1 MMETAKPSPRA
12 GGNLYQQGAG
22 ADGLRSPPAWGLVG
36 EGLSLG
42 GRLSDIDLDLRPS
55 QVTAICG
62 PNGAGKSS
70 LLQVLAGLLT
80 PDAGAVRLDG
90 EALAHLAPA
99 ERARRI
105 GYLPQAADV
114 AWDVT
119 VRSLVALGR
128 MPHGDQAAA
137 PINAAL
143 EAVDCAHLAE
153 RRVLTLSGGE
163 RARVLLARVLAG
175 EPRWV
180 LADEPLAALDL
191 AHHAALIRHLRRSA
205 EQGTGVVLVLH
216 DLAAAMNHADRVMVL
231 DRGTLVAD
239 GAPDEALS
247 EEIIARVWGVEA
259 HWIGEAGARALV
271 LG

>member
-1 MMETAKPSPRA
+1 MLEAE
-12 GGNLYQQGAG
+12 
-22 ADGLRSPPAWGLVG
+22 DVGLT
-36 EGLSLG
+36 
-42 GRLSDIDLDLRPS
+42 GRLHDVGVRFAPGRI
-55 QVTAICG
+55 TAICG

-80 PDAGAVRLDG
+80 PETGTVRLDG
-90 EALAHLAPA
+90 DALARLAPA

-119 VRSLVALGR
+119 VRSLVGLGR
-128 MPHGDQAAA
+128 MPHGDQAEE
-137 PINAAL
+137 PVTTAL
-143 EAVDCAHLAE
+143 AAVDCAHLEE

-175 EPRWV
+175 EPRWI

-191 AHHAALIRHLRRSA
+191 AHQAALIRHLRYSA
-205 EQGTGVVLVLH
+205 DAGTGVLLVLH
-216 DLAAAMNHADRVMVL
+216 DLAAAMNHADRVVVL
-231 DRGTLVAD
+231 DQGKVVAD
-239 GAPDEALS
+239 GPSEDALDEKVILQ
-247 EEIIARVWGVEA
+247 VWGVEA
-259 HWIGEAGARALV
+259 RWIGEARARALV

>member
-1 MMETAKPSPRA
+1 MEAER
-12 GGNLYQQGAG
+12 
-22 ADGLRSPPAWGLVG
+22 V
-36 EGLSLG
+36 SLA
-42 GRLSDIDLDLRPS
+42 GRLHDVEAQFAPGRI
-55 QVTAICG
+55 TAICG

-70 LLQVLAGLLT
+70 LLQVLAGLPT
-80 PDAGAVRLDG
+80 PDTGMVRLDG
-90 EALAHLAPA
+90 DALTRLAPA

-119 VRSLVALGR
+119 ARSLVALGR
-128 MPHGDQAAA
+128 MPHGDHVQA
-137 PINAAL
+137 PVDAAL

-175 EPRWV
+175 EPRWI

-191 AHHAALIRHLRRSA
+191 AHQAALIRHLRRSA
-205 EQGTGVVLVLH
+205 EDGVGVLLVLH
-216 DLAAAMNHADRVMVL
+216 DLAAAMNHADRVVVL
-231 DRGTLVAD
+231 EQGRVVAD
-239 GAPDEALS
+239 GSPEDALA
-247 EEIIARVWGVEA
+247 EKVIAQVWRVA
-259 HWIGEAGARALV
+259 ARWIGQAGARALV